1 MKDLRNNKGGS
12 SSGPGENVYSKEEV
26 DALIDNIGEIA
37 QGTYTNTDKVPVTL
51 GGIVKDSTFN
61 KVPMSDMFDKLLYPY
76 QPPSFSSFTI
86 DNKTTETYEVGQ
98 TIPEVNRTFRWSIAN
113 KDTLLD
119 SDILALTSELS
130 TSKNK
135 TIEYDMT
142 GGNYFYF
149 AYPTAF
155 GDCNNIKVNEM
166 PWNGFILVKRTV
178 VNAFG
183 VNVPMN
189 IYRSENLLYGTSSV
203 NWS

>member
-61 KVPMSDMFDKLLYPY
+61 KVPMSDMWDKLLYPY
-76 QPPSFSSFTI
+76 QAPSFSSFTI

-113 KDTLLD
+113 KDNVLADSLLLNNEIVD
-119 SDILALTSELS
+119 LSLTSKIVTMPEIFIFPGDVVYDL
-130 TSKNK
+130 KIDNNK
-135 TIEYDMT
+135 RISIPIVIQDRYLCIYSDRMSSNQSNSE
-142 GGNYFYF
+142 F
-149 AYPTAF
+149 
-155 GDCNNIKVNEM
+155 NIAGLRK
-166 PWNGFILVKRTV
+166 
-178 VNAFG
+178 
-183 VNVPMN
+183 
-189 IYRSENLLYGTSSV
+189 
-203 NWS
+203 

>member
-1 MKDLRNNKGGS
+1 MAKEFKKYVMRDS
-12 SSGPGENVYSKEEV
+12 NV
-26 DALIDNIGEIA
+26 
-37 QGTYTNTDKVPVTL
+37 
-51 GGIVKDSTFN
+51 
-61 KVPMSDMFDKLLYPY
+61 
-76 QPPSFSSFTI
+76 
-86 DNKTTETYEVGQ
+86 
-98 TIPEVNRTFRWSIAN
+98 
-113 KDTLLD
+113 
-119 SDILALTSELS
+119 LALTNELFI
-130 TSKNK
+130 SKNK

-155 GDCNNIKVNEM
+155 GDCNNIKVNDM